1 MLEMDSRLRWER
13 IFERKPDS
21 VKWKIREFDDNE
33 HTNDRRQN
41 LRINKLPQGS
51 ECMVI
56 Q

>member
-1 MLEMDSRLRWER
+1 MLERDSRLRWER

-21 VKWKIREFDDNE
+21 VKWKIREFDDNG

-41 LRINKLPQGS
+41 SMINKLSQGS
-51 ECMVI
+51 KCMVI